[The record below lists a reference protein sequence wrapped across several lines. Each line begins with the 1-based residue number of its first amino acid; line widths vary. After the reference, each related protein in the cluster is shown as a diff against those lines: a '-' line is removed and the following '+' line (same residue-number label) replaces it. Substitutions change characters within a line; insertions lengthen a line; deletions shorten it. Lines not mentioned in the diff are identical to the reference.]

1 MEKEDSFGVGLLSW
15 FGGVCL
21 IKDLPA
27 WAELSCNLSVVLNPL
42 LSRCK
47 FLLRRGKN
55 QGRKINQPDN
65 IMLTNWQNKQVIF
78 HDNL

>member
-1 MEKEDSFGVGLLSW
+1 MEKEDSFGVDLLSY

-21 IKDLPA
+21 IKDLPG
-27 WAELSCNLSVVLNPL
+27 WAKLSCNLSVVLNPL
-42 LSRCK
+42 LSRSK

-55 QGRKINQPDN
+55 RGRKINQPDN
-65 IMLTNWQNKQVIF
+65 IMLTDWQNKQVIF